1 MTDLAGAW
9 AIGGCHGKMRFE
21 TMTPSAPNDS
31 VALPLTA
38 GRTMNLSQ
46 LQTRVAREIVA
57 LARLDALRAGDH
69 LAESLL
75 ADRIGVS
82 RSPVNVALRYLV
94 EVGAVV
100 HDHNRGFFLN
110 KDATDL
116 SAIAQELSQEPD
128 DPLHLKIAEDRL
140 SGALPDFVTEA
151 DMMRQ
156 YSVARSALRKA
167 LSKIQEEGWV
177 ERSIG
182 HGWTFL
188 PMIDSAQAYEESYL
202 YRTALEPTGLLS
214 PWFRADSVELASLR
228 RQQRAIVDGG
238 YKTMT
243 PIELFESNSRFHE
256 TIAKWSGNRFLVQSI
271 KRMDSLRRL
280 IEYGQAKD
288 RKPRQE
294 QAIEHLA
301 ILDAIAAQDLL
312 KAAGLMREHL
322 EGARQRKVRSKSVF
336 KSAA

>member
-1 MTDLAGAW
+1 MQSDHAAPRSAAAAAGS
-9 AIGGCHGKMRFE
+9 
-21 TMTPSAPNDS
+21 SA
-31 VALPLTA
+31 TA
-38 GRTMNLSQ
+38 SHPIMNLSQ
-46 LQTRVAREIVA
+46 LQARVAREIVA
-57 LARLDALRAGDH
+57 LVRLDSLRAGDH
-69 LAESLL
+69 LAESAL

-94 EVGAVV
+94 EMGAVV
-100 HDHNRGFFLN
+100 HDHNRGYFLE
-110 KDATDL
+110 KDASDL
-116 SAIAQELSQEPD
+116 SAIAEELSAEPD
-128 DPLHLKIAEDRL
+128 DPLYLRIAEDRL
-140 SGALPDFVTEA
+140 NKSLPDLVNEA

-156 YSVARSALRKA
+156 YNVSRSALRKA
-167 LSKIQEEGWV
+167 LSRIQQEGWV

-182 HGWTFL
+182 HGWIFL

-214 PWFRADSVELASLR
+214 PWFKSDPVELASLR

-238 YKTMT
+238 YQTMT

-256 TIAKWSGNRFLVQSI
+256 MLAKWSGNRFIVQSV

-280 IEYGQAKD
+280 VEYGQAKN

-301 ILDAIAAQDLL
+301 ILDAIAAQDML
-312 KAAGLMREHL
+312 KAAALLREHL
-322 EGARQRKVRSKSVF
+322 EGARRRKVHSADVF
-336 KSAA
+336 RSAA